1 MNKCFILLFFA
12 TFSIFAQTKSKKVEI
27 LSTSAGEYLNAH
39 YLIEEG
45 KQDIL
50 NIHFFGRD
58 HQYQHIDEY
67 LTFYS
72 GSPKD
77 FYIFI
82 NKLKEAFNSEID
94 ITQNID
100 GCIVTTEKS
109 MGKKIISVKEG
120 KKSGYRLFNLK
131 VIDKVISKFEIW
143 CTENKVEY
151 K

>member
-1 MNKCFILLFFA
+1 MFKYFILFFI
-12 TFSIFAQTKSKKVEI
+12 TSFSIFAQNKTKKVEI
-27 LSTSAGEYLNAH
+27 LSTSAGEYLNAN

-58 HQYQHIDEY
+58 HQYQQIDEY

-82 NKLKEAFNSEID
+82 NKLKEAFNSEINV
-94 ITQNID
+94 TQSID

-143 CTENKVEY
+143 CIENKIEY

>member
-1 MNKCFILLFFA
+1 MNKYFILLFFA

-27 LSTSAGEYLNAH
+27 LSTTAGEYLNAH

-58 HQYQHIDEY
+58 HQYQYIDEY
-67 LTFYS
+67 LNFYS

-82 NKLKEAFNSEID
+82 NKLKETFNSEID
-94 ITQNID
+94 ITQNVD
-100 GCIVTTEKS
+100 GCIVTTEKM
-109 MGKKIISVKEG
+109 MGKKVISVKEG
-120 KKSGYRLFNLK
+120 NKSGYRLFNLK
-131 VIDKVISKFEIW
+131 TIDKVISKFEVW